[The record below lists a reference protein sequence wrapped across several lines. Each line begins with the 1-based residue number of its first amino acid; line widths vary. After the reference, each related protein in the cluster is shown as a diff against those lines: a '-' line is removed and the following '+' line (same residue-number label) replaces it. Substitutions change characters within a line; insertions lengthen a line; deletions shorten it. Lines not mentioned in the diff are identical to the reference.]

1 MDSIKE
7 TYHKKN
13 FLDKELNAE
22 RVKMAERE
30 IQTFSSILQLSK
42 GLNLNQIN
50 TVVDL
55 GCGDKFLKKSLEAHK
70 ISYQGY
76 DVNDL
81 NLESER
87 IPLEDNSTDLVI
99 SLALIEHLK
108 DPSNFLQETLR
119 ILKPGSSLILS
130 TPNWRYSRDVFY
142 DDYTH
147 VQPYTVI
154 SLTNLLKDMMFSEIY
169 DFPNLRCKNNFSYTN
184 RIRYFLA
191 FLRPFSNNS
200 RFSKFLPSFLKG
212 RSKGMFILGK
222 KPSH

>member
-1 MDSIKE
+1 MEPIKE
-7 TYHKKN
+7 TYYKKN
-13 FLDKELNAE
+13 FLEKEFNSE
-22 RVKMAERE
+22 RTIMAERE
-30 IQTFSSILQLSK
+30 IQTFSTLLQLSN
-42 GLNLNQIN
+42 GLNLDEIN

-55 GCGDKFLKKSLEAHK
+55 GCGDKFLKKSLEAHN

-81 NLESER
+81 NLEHES
-87 IPLEDNSTDLVI
+87 IPLEENSTDLVI
-99 SLALIEHLK
+99 SLALIEHLR

-130 TPNWRYSRDVFY
+130 TPNWRYSKDVFY

-147 VQPYTVI
+147 VQPYTVK
-154 SLTNLLKDMMFSEIY
+154 SLTNLLQDMMFSEIY
-169 DFPNLRCKNNFSYTN
+169 DFPNLRCKNNFAYTN

-200 RFSKFLPSFLKG
+200 RFSKFLPSFSKG
-212 RSKGMFILGK
+212 RSKGMFILAK
-222 KPSH
+222 KPSL